1 MEYLLM
7 SQTRIS
13 EQRTFDTRAWI
24 VRVSLWIGAL
34 AVLATGVI
42 HLQEYSDGYSAIPTI
57 GTLFLLNFITATIV
71 GLGLLLPFGLVTRL
85 AGSIRALLAVSGI
98 GIAAGSLVALW
109 ISEQSSL
116 FGFGE
121 RGYPPDIV
129 RAIVAEAVAVLAL
142 AVYLGVTWIRRES
155 PRALASS

>member
-24 VRVSLWIGAL
+24 V
-34 AVLATGVI
+34 
-42 HLQEYSDGYSAIPTI
+42 
-57 GTLFLLNFITATIV
+57 TATIV
-71 GLGLLLPFGLVTRL
+71 GLGLLFPFGLVTRL
-85 AGSIRALLAVSGI
+85 AGNLRALLAVSGI

-142 AVYLGVTWIRRES
+142 AVYLGVTWIRRGS